1 MKKTI
6 TFNKNILFNSMIG
19 EITSISLE
27 HDLKFIDQNN
37 IEGNFYITGTYKLT
51 EASQI
56 EESFNY
62 KIPVDITL
70 LENLDLKTTKIE
82 IEDFKYNVKDEEELL
97 YSIDVLIEGVEEI
110 KDEERNC
117 DGDLNNYEIKEDSN
131 IKDIEPIKEET
142 KEQEKQEEQ
151 EEQEENVKSL
161 FSSFTDD
168 DETYQ
173 TYSVYII
180 RNNETIESIMEKY
193 KVNKEDLENY
203 NDLSNIFIGQ
213 KIIIPNTNE

>member
-1 MKKTI
+1 MKKII

-151 EEQEENVKSL
+151 EENVKSL